1 MLRQLLEREPSKKE
15 PKSFPGLMEKVKLDP
30 VVETP
35 AKKGRGK
42 AEPTSAPAPAPAPKE
57 ETNAGKKTGKKR
69 QVI

>member
-30 VVETP
+30 VAETP

-42 AEPTSAPAPAPAPKE
+42 AAEPAPAPTPAPKE
-57 ETNAGKKTGKKR
+57 EANAGKKTGKKR